1 MSNIDIYYTC
11 PFCGS
16 HKIRLNAAY
25 TGGKNDC
32 WCECGDCHAQGP
44 HTNDK
49 VEAML
54 LWNER
59 DKQEARPYSVM
70 GGGSFCCSL
79 NGFMA
84 CSQEKCPLWSDKE
97 KRCSLAILSNGLCKG
112 KLA

>member
-1 MSNIDIYYTC
+1 MSEIYYTC

-32 WCECGDCHAQGP
+32 WCECGDCHAQDP

-59 DKQEARPYSVM
+59 DKQDARPYSVM
-70 GGGSFCCSL
+70 GGGSFCCPL

>member
-1 MSNIDIYYTC
+1 MI
-11 PFCGS
+11 
-16 HKIRLNAAY
+16 
-25 TGGKNDC
+25 
-32 WCECGDCHAQGP
+32 
-44 HTNDK
+44 
-49 VEAML
+49 

-70 GGGSFCCSL
+70 CGGSFCCPL

-97 KRCSLAILSNGLCKG
+97 KRCSLAILSNVLCKG